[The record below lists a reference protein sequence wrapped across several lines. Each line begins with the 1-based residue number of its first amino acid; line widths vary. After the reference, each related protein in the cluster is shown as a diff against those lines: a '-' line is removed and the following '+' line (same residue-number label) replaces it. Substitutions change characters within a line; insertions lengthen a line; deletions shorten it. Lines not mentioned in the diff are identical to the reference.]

1 LLGYTTS
8 HLTRGTVT
16 LRALESM
23 VEKWATRLS
32 PKKKDSK
39 LIATL
44 PPSPLQHDQHY
55 VDIMFTLSAA
65 HTLMQIATYISAK
78 LNASY
83 SRNPISNF
91 NLWIQCGSNPPN
103 SLMATMVFCGH
114 RRHIAE
120 HAQPKS
126 IPILSHQSL

>member
-1 LLGYTTS
+1 MEAYKEFLLGYTTS

-23 VEKWATRLS
+23 GEKWATRLS
-32 PKKKDSK
+32 SKKKDSK
-39 LIATL
+39 LISTL

-65 HTLMQIATYISAK
+65 LLQIATYISAN

-83 SRNPISNF
+83 SRNPISILIYGF
-91 NLWIQCGSNPPN
+91 GVDQIP
-103 SLMATMVFCGH
+103 
-114 RRHIAE
+114 
-120 HAQPKS
+120 
-126 IPILSHQSL
+126 PILSWLPWPFVGL

>member
-1 LLGYTTS
+1 MLGYTTS

-23 VEKWATRLS
+23 GEKWATRLS

-65 HTLMQIATYISAK
+65 QTLMQTATYISAK

-83 SRNPISNF
+83 SRNPISILIYGF
-91 NLWIQCGSNPPN
+91 DVDQIP
-103 SLMATMVFCGH
+103 
-114 RRHIAE
+114 
-120 HAQPKS
+120 
-126 IPILSHQSL
+126 PILSWLPWSFVGIGDT